1 MLVDSMKAAWMIR
14 KTSVQMPM
22 SIMSISSQISQS
34 VQDPLKVGVVL
45 SGGQALFSLDRAKS
59 ETRHCHSVEAP
70 GGHNVIAGIY
80 DGIKAWN
87 KDHVETRP
95 IPATHAVSHSPAC
108 NSMHSMHR
116 IDTSF
121 VGLNVRK

>member
-1 MLVDSMKAAWMIR
+1 MIH
-14 KTSVQMPM
+14 KTSVQMSM
-22 SIMSISSQISQS
+22 SIISISSLF

-95 IPATHAVSHSPAC
+95 IPETHSVSHSHAY
-108 NSMHSMHR
+108 NSTHSMH
-116 IDTSF
+116 
-121 VGLNVRK
+121 